1 MTLLGSMLAA
11 CLALWIDSA
20 PEAESESAAE
30 GDAAGA
36 AAAETGAAA
45 FVGKFGFVG
54 GQHQRDLVAE
64 AIERAVQSL
73 PAFHHVARTRLT
85 EANPIPSAVRISM
98 DGDDV
103 VVVYGDQDPQRAPLD
118 GSPRTWR
125 NRAGKTVELR
135 HALRGGKLVQTI
147 RGEEGRRVMV
157 WSFDPERELLR
168 VKCTMSGTRLP
179 EPVRYRL
186 SFKKR

>member
-11 CLALWIDSA
+11 CLALWIDAA
-20 PEAESESAAE
+20 PEAGSEA
-30 GDAAGA
+30 AAGGSQA
-36 AAAETGAAA
+36 AAAAGVAFTGH
-45 FVGKFGFVG
+45 FGFVG

-64 AIERAVQSL
+64 AIERSVESL

-85 EANPIPSAVRISM
+85 EANVVPAAVRIAV
-98 DGDDV
+98 DGGDV
-103 VVVYGDQDPQRAPLD
+103 VVVYGDEPPQRAPLD
-118 GSPRTWR
+118 GSPRKWR
-125 NRAGKTVELR
+125 SRDGQAVELR
-135 HALRGGKLVQTI
+135 HRLEGGKLVQI
-147 RGEEGRRVMV
+147 LRSEEGRRVMV

-186 SFKKR
+186 TFKKR

>member
-1 MTLLGSMLAA
+1 MTLLGSLLVA
-11 CLALWIDSA
+11 CLALWSNA
-20 PEAESESAAE
+20 ALEAESEPVAE
-30 GDAAGA
+30 GDPAATVAG
-36 AAAETGAAA
+36 AA
-45 FVGKFGFVG
+45 FVGEFGFVG

-64 AIERAVQSL
+64 AIERAVESL

-103 VVVYGDQDPQRAPLD
+103 VVVYGNQEPQRAPLD

-125 NRAGKTVELR
+125 NREGTTVELR
-135 HALRGGKLVQTI
+135 HALHGDKLVQSI

-157 WSFDPERELLR
+157 WSFDPERQRLR
-168 VKCTMSGTRLP
+168 VKCTMSGTQLP

-186 SFKKR
+186 TFKKR